1 MNFQS
6 IPKIP
11 EVSFQ
16 IKKKKKHSEE
26 ERKEKI
32 QTVDK
37 NRAPWPPAPAC
48 IAATMVRNQCS
59 EPQGSFQT
67 PLDLVTS
74 WVIKR
79 HYSSVSLSGAE
90 CISIDR

>member
-1 MNFQS
+1 M
-6 IPKIP
+6 P

-16 IKKKKKHSEE
+16 IKKKKKMSAGG
-26 ERKEKI
+26 RKEEI
-32 QTVDK
+32 QTADK
-37 NRAPWPPAPAC
+37 NQAPWPLTPAYVV
-48 IAATMVRNQCS
+48 ATMVRNQCS